1 MPEEHP
7 FAAFI
12 RAIGTGPG
20 RARTLT
26 EDEAFE
32 AAGMVLGGAAT
43 QAQAGAFLMLLR
55 YRRETAEELA
65 GFVRAARALIA
76 RPDPKPDVDLD
87 WPSYALGRT
96 RGAPYY
102 LLAALLVTQSGV
114 RVLMHGLAAGE
125 PYAGPTA
132 AALAGLGIAPAAS
145 TQAAAET
152 LARDR
157 FAFLPLG
164 IACPGLQAVLD
175 LRAQLGLRSPA
186 NTVARLLNPFG
197 AAAVF
202 GGVFHPGYRELHQG
216 AAILL
221 GERRLGVLK
230 GGGGESERDPAK
242 PCELFVVEAGGT
254 RTETWPAMI
263 ADPRRRPVSAEEAP
277 GLAALWRGDW
287 ADEEATAAVTG
298 TAAIALRLAG
308 RAASPGKA
316 ESLARDLWARRA
328 RDAIREAI
336 SQHRG
341 RYP

>member
-1 MPEEHP
+1 MAGEHP

-26 EDEAFE
+26 EDEALE
-32 AAGMVLGGAAT
+32 AARMVLTGAAT
-43 QAQAGAFLMLLR
+43 QAQTGAFLMLLR

-76 RPDPKPDVDLD
+76 QPHPPPAVDLD

-96 RGAPYY
+96 RGAPFFV
-102 LLAALLVTQSGV
+102 LAARLVVASGV
-114 RVLMHGLAAGE
+114 RVLMHGLAEGE
-125 PYAGPTA
+125 RYAGPTA
-132 AALAGLGIAPAAS
+132 SALAGLGIAPAAS
-145 TQAAAET
+145 TAAAAQS

-157 FAFLPLG
+157 FAFLPLA
-164 IACPGLQAVLD
+164 IACPWLQRVLD
-175 LRAQLGLRSPA
+175 LRDQLGLRSPA

-202 GGVFHPGYRELHQG
+202 GGVFHPGYRELHQDT
-216 AAILL
+216 ATLL

-242 PCELFVVEAGGT
+242 PCELFVVEAGET
-254 RTETWPAMI
+254 RTEAWPALI
-263 ADPRRRPVSAEEAP
+263 ADPRRRSASPAETP
-277 GLAALWRGDW
+277 GLAALWRGEW
-287 ADEEATAAVTG
+287 ADDEAIAAVTG

-308 RAASPGKA
+308 RAASPEEA
-316 ESLARDLWARRA
+316 DRQARDLWARRG

-336 SQHRG
+336 SQH
-341 RYP
+341 